1 MKSYQASK
9 IHNIALLGHSGSG
22 KTSFTESVL
31 FNAGVIE
38 RMGRSADGNT
48 VMNFD
53 PEEQRRH
60 TTLNTSVAACTWGDK
75 KVNLIDTPGDFDF
88 MGEVMQGLR
97 VADHAIITISGKS
110 GVTVG
115 ASKSVRFAERQNVP
129 YSFFISKL
137 DDETADFKKVVADI
151 RSRFGRDCMPVMY
164 PLYQNREYKGF
175 VDILKK
181 KAYRNLEDG
190 KMEEMDMPNDLAE
203 DISDFYDDF
212 MEQIA
217 ESDDEL
223 LEKYFD
229 EEPFTDEEI
238 ETALKERIRAG
249 HFMPIYC
256 GSAYNNQ
263 GVQFAV
269 DFQTHYMPSAAE
281 HRAMIAIKEDGS
293 TLELQA
299 EKDGP
304 LAAVV
309 FKTIADPF
317 VGRITYLRVFSGKL
331 TAGATV
337 YNMDR
342 EKDERLA
349 NLSYMVGK
357 QQIATD
363 EVVAGDIA
371 SVTKLTATQTGDTF
385 SSKAQPLRLNRIVF
399 PKPAFS
405 MAIKP
410 VTDGEE
416 EKIASGLSK
425 IQEEDQT
432 FSYGTHPE
440 TGELVISGL
449 GELQLEVIRSKLKNK
464 YKVESV
470 LKEPRIPFRETVR
483 KTVKVQGRHKKQS
496 GGHGQYGDVWIEFGP
511 GDTEELTFEENVFG
525 GSVPRNFFPA
535 VEKGLR
541 ESVQEGV
548 LAGYPVVN
556 LKATLVDGSYHD
568 VDSSELAFKIA
579 AQLAYRNG
587 ISQAGPVLMEP
598 ISTVE
603 VHVPEDNMGDIMSD
617 VNKRRG
623 RILGMEPKGEMQVI
637 QCEVPTAEMARYA
650 TDLRAM
656 TQGAGWYTIEFARYE
671 QMPENLAQR
680 IIEQA
685 NAEKE

>member
-1 MKSYQASK
+1 MKSYHASK

-22 KTSFTESVL
+22 KTSFTEAVL

-60 TTLNTSVAACTWGDK
+60 TTLNTSVAACAWDDK

-97 VADHAIITISGKS
+97 VADHAVITVSGKS

-115 ASKSVRFAERQNVP
+115 AAKSVRFVERQNLP

-151 RSRFGRDCMPVMY
+151 RSNFGRDCMPVMY
-164 PLYQNREYKGF
+164 PIYENRQYKGF
-175 VDILKK
+175 IDILNKT
-181 KAYRNLEDG
+181 AYRHLENG
-190 KMEEMDMPNDLAE
+190 AREEMPMPDDLA
-203 DISDFYDDF
+203 DDMMDYYNDF

-217 ESDDEL
+217 ESNDEL

-229 EEPFTDEEI
+229 EIPFTQEEI
-238 ETALKERIRAG
+238 ETALMERVRAG
-249 HFMPIYC
+249 HFIPIYC
-256 GSAYNNQ
+256 GSAYYNQ
-263 GVQFAV
+263 GVSFAM
-269 DFQTHYMPSAAE
+269 DFQTTYMPSAAE
-281 HRAMIAIKEDGS
+281 HHAMTGIKADGS
-293 TLELQA
+293 TIELTA
-299 EKDGP
+299 EQDGP
-304 LAAVV
+304 LATVV

-337 YNMDR
+337 FNQDR
-342 EKDERLA
+342 DKDERLA

-357 QQIATD
+357 TQIATQ

-385 SSKAQPLRLNRIVF
+385 STREMPLTLNRIVF

-416 EKIASGLSK
+416 DKIAMGLAK

-432 FSYGTHPE
+432 FTYGNNPE
-440 TGELVISGL
+440 TKELIISGL
-449 GELQLEVIRSKLKNK
+449 GELQLDVIRSKLKTK
-464 YKVESV
+464 YRVDTV
-470 LKEPRIPFRETVR
+470 LSEPRVAYRETIR
-483 KTVKVQGRHKKQS
+483 SKVKVQGRHKKQS
-496 GGHGQYGDVWIEFGP
+496 GGHGQFGDVWIEFEPGP
-511 GDTEELTFEENVFG
+511 TEELTFEENIFG
-525 GSVPRNFFPA
+525 GSVPKAYIPG
-535 VEKGLR
+535 VEKGLQ
-541 ESVQEGV
+541 EAVQEGV
-548 LAGYPVVN
+548 LAKYPVVN

-579 AQLAYRNG
+579 AQLAYRNAMA
-587 ISQAGPVLMEP
+587 QANPVLMEP

-603 VHVPEDNMGDIMSD
+603 IHVPEENMGDIMSD

-623 RILGMEPKGEMQVI
+623 RILGMEPKGELQVI

-650 TDLRAM
+650 TDLKAM

-671 QMPENLAQR
+671 QMPENLQKKV
-680 IIEQA
+680 IEEA
-685 NAEKE
+685 NEE

>member
-1 MKSYQASK
+1 MKSYHASK

-22 KTSFTESVL
+22 KTSFTEAVL

-53 PEEQRRH
+53 PEEQPRH
-60 TTLNTSVAACTWGDK
+60 TTLNTSVAACTWGEH

-97 VADHAIITISGKS
+97 VADHAVITISGKS

-129 YSFFISKL
+129 FSFFVSKL
-137 DDETADFKKVVADI
+137 DDETADFKRVVADI
-151 RSRFGRDCMPVMY
+151 RSSFGRDCMPVMY
-164 PLYQNREYKGF
+164 PLYENREYKGF
-175 VDILKK
+175 IDILNQ

-190 KMEEMDMPNDLAE
+190 THEEMPMPDDVADDMT
-203 DISDFYDDF
+203 DFHEDF

-217 ESDDEL
+217 ESSDEL

-229 EEPFTDEEI
+229 GEAFTEEEVEN
-238 ETALKERIRAG
+238 ALKERIRSG
-249 HFMPIYC
+249 HFMPIFS
-256 GSAYNNQ
+256 GSAYYNQ
-263 GVQFAV
+263 GVQFALN
-269 DFQTHYMPSAAE
+269 FQLQYMPSAAE
-281 HRAMIAIKEDGS
+281 HRAMTAIKEDG
-293 TLELQA
+293 TTVELQA
-299 EKDGP
+299 EQDGP

-331 TAGATV
+331 TSGATV
-337 YNMDR
+337 YNLDR

-357 QQIATD
+357 QQIATN

-385 SSKAQPLRLNRIVF
+385 SSKDMPLRLNRIVF

-416 EKIASGLSK
+416 EKIVNGLVK

-432 FSYGTHPE
+432 FTFRNDPE
-440 TGELVISGL
+440 TKELIISGL
-449 GELQLEVIRSKLKNK
+449 GELQLDVIRSKLSKK
-464 YKVESV
+464 YKVETV
-470 LKEPRIPFRETVR
+470 LSEPRVAYRETIR
-483 KTVKVQGRHKKQS
+483 KPVKVQGRHKKQS
-496 GGHGQYGDVWIEFGP
+496 GGHGQYGDVWIEFEP
-511 GDTEELTFEENVFG
+511 GDTEELTFEEKVFG

-535 VEKGLR
+535 VEKGLQ

-556 LKATLVDGSYHD
+556 LKATLVDGTYHD

-587 ISQAGPVLMEP
+587 MPQANPVLMEP
-598 ISTVE
+598 ISSVE
-603 VHVPEDNMGDIMSD
+603 VHVPEANMGDIMSD
-617 VNKRRG
+617 MNKRRG
-623 RILGMEPKGEMQVI
+623 RILGMEPKGEMQVV
-637 QCEVPTAEMARYA
+637 QCEVPTSEMARYA
-650 TDLRAM
+650 TDLKAM

-680 IIEQA
+680 VIEQA
-685 NAEKE
+685 NAAD

>member
-1 MKSYQASK
+1 MKSYHASK

-22 KTSFTESVL
+22 KTSFTEAVL

-60 TTLNTSVAACTWGDK
+60 TTLNTSVAACAWDDK

-97 VADHAIITISGKS
+97 VADHAVITVSGKS

-115 ASKSVRFAERQNVP
+115 AAKSVRFVERQNLP

-151 RSRFGRDCMPVMY
+151 RSNFGRDCMPVMY
-164 PLYQNREYKGF
+164 PIYENRQYKGF
-175 VDILKK
+175 IDILNKT
-181 KAYRNLEDG
+181 AYRHLENG
-190 KMEEMDMPNDLAE
+190 AREEMPMPDDLA
-203 DISDFYDDF
+203 DDMMDYYNDF

-217 ESDDEL
+217 ESNDEL

-229 EEPFTDEEI
+229 EIPFTQEEI
-238 ETALKERIRAG
+238 ETALMERVRAG
-249 HFMPIYC
+249 HFIPIYC
-256 GSAYNNQ
+256 GSAYYNQ
-263 GVQFAV
+263 GVSFAM
-269 DFQTHYMPSAAE
+269 DFQTRYMPSAAE
-281 HRAMIAIKEDGS
+281 HHAMIGIKTDGS
-293 TLELQA
+293 TIELTA
-299 EKDGP
+299 EQDGP

-331 TAGATV
+331 TAGSTV
-337 YNMDR
+337 FNQDR
-342 EKDERLA
+342 DKDERLA

-357 QQIATD
+357 TQIATQ

-385 SSKAQPLRLNRIVF
+385 SSREMPLTLNRIVF

-416 EKIASGLSK
+416 EKIAMGLAK

-432 FSYGTHPE
+432 FTYGNNPE
-440 TGELVISGL
+440 TKELVISGL
-449 GELQLEVIRSKLKNK
+449 GELQLDVIRSKLKSK
-464 YKVESV
+464 YRVETV
-470 LKEPRIPFRETVR
+470 LSEPRVAYRETIR
-483 KTVKVQGRHKKQS
+483 SKVKVQGRHKKQS
-496 GGHGQYGDVWIEFGP
+496 GGHGQFGDVWIEFEPGP
-511 GDTEELTFEENVFG
+511 TEELTFEENIFG
-525 GSVPRNFFPA
+525 GSVPKAYIPG
-535 VEKGLR
+535 VEKGLQ
-541 ESVQEGV
+541 EAVQEGV
-548 LAGYPVVN
+548 LAKYPVVN

-579 AQLAYRNG
+579 AQLAYRNAMA
-587 ISQAGPVLMEP
+587 QANPVLMEP

-603 VHVPEDNMGDIMSD
+603 IHVPEENMGDIMSD

-623 RILGMEPKGEMQVI
+623 RILGMEPKGELQVI

-650 TDLRAM
+650 TDLKAM

-671 QMPENLAQR
+671 QMPENLQKKV
-680 IIEQA
+680 IEEA
-685 NAEKE
+685 NEE